1 MTPTH
6 KPAGN
11 KRKQRKP
18 RVLQA
23 RIPEHLDEELRG
35 RAEQLGLSV
44 STVVRNVLLNTFNL
58 VEDVVSDSARIAR
71 AVQGRTPATQAP
83 TADGAAPVP
92 VEPEAIIGWQE
103 VTLNRNGV
111 CEHCNTILAR
121 GGRAAIGVPVGPRPA
136 ILCLACLDGLAGQ
149 TPGCTNSSPN
159 GGLLALISAEL

>member
-1 MTPTH
+1 MAATH
-6 KPAGN
+6 KPAG
-11 KRKQRKP
+11 KKPKQRKP

-71 AVQGRTPATQAP
+71 AVHGRAPATPPATKGSAP
-83 TADGAAPVP
+83 EPAEPAA
-92 VEPEAIIGWQE
+92 ILGWQE

-111 CEHCNTILAR
+111 CEQCNTILTR
-121 GGRAAIGVPVGPRPA
+121 GSRAAIGVPTGPRPVL
-136 ILCLACLDGLAGQ
+136 LCLACLGKLAED
-149 TPGCTNSSPN
+149 TPGQSEENKP
-159 GGLLALISAEL
+159 

>member
-1 MTPTH
+1 MARTD

-23 RIPEHLDEELRG
+23 RIPEHLDDELRG

-58 VEDVVSDSARIAR
+58 VEDVVSDSAKIAR
-71 AVQGRTPATQAP
+71 AVQGRNPVAQTLTIGDTVSDA
-83 TADGAAPVP
+83 AAPQ
-92 VEPEAIIGWQE
+92 AIIGWQE

-111 CEHCNTILAR
+111 CEDCNTILTR
-121 GGRAAIGVPVGPRPA
+121 GGRAAIGLPTGNRA
-136 ILCLACLDGLAGQ
+136 TLLCRACLGTLAGQ
-149 TPGCTNSSPN
+149 APEPN
-159 GGLLALISAEL
+159 GEGKL